1 MNKYYEKLMDHFNK
15 TSDTETSFLI
25 DKNIDFDIAQDY
37 FGDTYFI
44 VDCQESKKKLESI
57 IRKTL
62 NVGKNFDIEEETGI
76 YIGFS
81 DEYSLCYICSTII
94 HTIPDSAFWQPN
106 FFYNSEGLIICEKC
120 INDEECFKEEY
131 IESRVNNPC
140 KTVNKLVSIEDVET
154 LGFKKIQAEFDSDTN
169 DPQDIYKKL
178 SKEYNDVLFYTL
190 SSTPF
195 SSHFIVMVR

>member
-1 MNKYYEKLMDHFNK
+1 MDHFNK
-15 TSDTETSFLI
+15 TSDAETSFY
-25 DKNIDFDIAQDY
+25 FYIAQDH

-62 NVGKNFDIEEETGI
+62 NVGENFDIEKETGI

-81 DEYSLCYICSTII
+81 DEYSLCDICSTII

-120 INDEECFKEEY
+120 INDAVF
-131 IESRVNNPC
+131 SMRSV
-140 KTVNKLVSIEDVET
+140 L
-154 LGFKKIQAEFDSDTN
+154 KKNTSKAE
-169 DPQDIYKKL
+169 
-178 SKEYNDVLFYTL
+178 
-190 SSTPF
+190 
-195 SSHFIVMVR
+195 